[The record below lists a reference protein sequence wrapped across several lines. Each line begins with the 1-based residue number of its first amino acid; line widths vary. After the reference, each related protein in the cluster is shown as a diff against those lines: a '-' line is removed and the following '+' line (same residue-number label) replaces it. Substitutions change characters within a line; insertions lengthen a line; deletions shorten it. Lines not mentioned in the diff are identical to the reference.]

1 MDKSSIWSV
10 MFWILQGLIQESI
23 ADCSAAELSIS
34 DVVSPRGGIHYVVI
48 PDSDYVIP
56 SSSSPSSS
64 PSSSSTSSSSLSS
77 ASSSSSPQSKCPSGS
92 SLTYIKSQEEWE
104 DWKYIRGKYVQLF
117 EIII

>member
-1 MDKSSIWSV
+1 MDKSSILSV
-10 MFWILQGLIQESI
+10 IFWILQGLIQESI

-48 PDSDYVIP
+48 PNSDYVIP
-56 SSSSPSSS
+56 SSSSS
-64 PSSSSTSSSSLSS
+64 SSSSLSS

-104 DWKYIRGKYVQLF
+104 DWKYIRGMYNCLKL
-117 EIII
+117 

>member
-1 MDKSSIWSV
+1 MDKSSILSV
-10 MFWILQGLIQESI
+10 IFGILQGLIQESI

-34 DVVSPRGGIHYVVI
+34 DVVSPRGRIHYVVI
-48 PDSDYVIP
+48 PNSDYVIP

-64 PSSSSTSSSSLSS
+64 STSLSS

-104 DWKYIRGKYVQLF
+104 DWKYIRGMYNCLKL
-117 EIII
+117 

>member
-1 MDKSSIWSV
+1 MDKSSILSV
-10 MFWILQGLIQESI
+10 IFWILQGLIQESI

-64 PSSSSTSSSSLSS
+64 STSLSS

-104 DWKYIRGKYVQLF
+104 DWKYIRGMYNCLKL
-117 EIII
+117 

>member
-1 MDKSSIWSV
+1 MDKSSILSV
-10 MFWILQGLIQESI
+10 IFWILQGLIQESI

-48 PDSDYVIP
+48 PNSDYVIP

-64 PSSSSTSSSSLSS
+64 STSLSS

-104 DWKYIRGKYVQLF
+104 DWKYIRGMYNCLKL
-117 EIII
+117 

>member
-1 MDKSSIWSV
+1 MDKSSILSV
-10 MFWILQGLIQESI
+10 MFWILQGLIRESI

-48 PDSDYVIP
+48 PNTDYVIP
-56 SSSSPSSS
+56 SASSP
-64 PSSSSTSSSSLSS
+64 SSSLSS

-104 DWKYIRGKYVQLF
+104 DWKYIRGMYNCLKL
-117 EIII
+117 

>member
-1 MDKSSIWSV
+1 MDKSSILSV
-10 MFWILQGLIQESI
+10 IFWILQGLIQESI

-48 PDSDYVIP
+48 PNSDYVIP

-64 PSSSSTSSSSLSS
+64 STSLSS
-77 ASSSSSPQSKCPSGS
+77 ASSSSSLQSKCPSGS

-104 DWKYIRGKYVQLF
+104 DWKYIRGMYNCLKL
-117 EIII
+117 

>member
-1 MDKSSIWSV
+1 MDKSSILSV

-64 PSSSSTSSSSLSS
+64 STSSSSLSS

-104 DWKYIRGKYVQLF
+104 DWKYIRGMMYNCLKL
-117 EIII
+117 